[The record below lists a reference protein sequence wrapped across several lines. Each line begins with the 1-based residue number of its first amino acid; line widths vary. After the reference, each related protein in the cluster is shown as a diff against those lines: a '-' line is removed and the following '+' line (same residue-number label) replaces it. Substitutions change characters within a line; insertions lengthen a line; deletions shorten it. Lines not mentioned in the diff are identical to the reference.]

1 MSVSYYR
8 YLKKL
13 KNNKPTFYFN
23 QHIIPKNY
31 LIE

>member
-1 MSVSYYR
+1 MHR
-8 YLKKL
+8 THTNTERKL
-13 KNNKPTFYFN
+13 QKNKPTFYFN